1 MSEFH
6 LLIKTLQEN
15 EKNMKIFKRKNKTPT
30 KRRGINTRHQLPA
43 GIKGRLIDIN
53 EQSGKKEKEKKNRN

>member
-1 MSEFH
+1 
-6 LLIKTLQEN
+6 
-15 EKNMKIFKRKNKTPT
+15 MKIFKRKNKTPT